1 MNLSHF
7 FSLVNTQARMALKA
21 EASKFILSYLW
32 WVIEPLLFVL
42 IFYLVFEVF
51 LDRGR
56 DDFLLFLVCGKIPY
70 LWFSKSVTS
79 ASISIVQNRG
89 LINQV
94 EMPKAL
100 FPYASVQEA
109 MYKQWVVFLVL
120 FGVVTF
126 YGFRPEL
133 NWFWL
138 VPVVVVQYALILA
151 CSLLGALCVSFFGD
165 FRMVINMGM
174 LFLMF
179 SSGIFWDVNDIADP
193 ATRDLL
199 LTCNPL
205 AFLIDA
211 YRQVLMGRTVYDL
224 EHMAILAGVI
234 GFVLIVMH
242 VVLHKMSRIIAAR
255 VVNS

>member
-1 MNLSHF
+1 MNLFHF

-21 EASKFILSYLW
+21 EASKFVLSYLW

-42 IFYLVFEVF
+42 IYYLVFEV
-51 LDRGR
+51 LLGRGR
-56 DDFLLFLVCGKIPY
+56 DDFLLFLICGKIPY
-70 LWFSKSVTS
+70 LWFQKGVVS
-79 ASISIVQNRG
+79 ASNSIVQNKG

-133 NWFWL
+133 NWLWL
-138 VPVVVVQYALILA
+138 APVVIVQYALILA
-151 CSLLGALCVSFFGD
+151 CSLLGALCVSFYGD

-179 SSGIFWDVNDIADP
+179 SSGLFWDVNDIADP

-199 LTCNPL
+199 FACNPL

-224 EHMAILAGVI
+224 EHMAVLAGVI
-234 GFVLIVMH
+234 AVALLIMH
-242 VVLHKMSRIIAAR
+242 IVLHKMSRIIAAR